1 MNLFKKALVL
11 SIAAAGMVT
20 VPGFCAETV
29 NGAGASF
36 PEPVY
41 RVWTYNYQKVNG
53 TRINYQSV
61 GSGAGI
67 NQIKSKTV
75 DFGASDNPLK
85 QEELEKAG
93 LIQFPMLIGGVVVI
107 VNVPGITPNQLKLDG
122 ETVGNIFLGNIKNWN
137 DQAIA
142 KLNPELQLP
151 DLPIT
156 VVHRSDSSGT
166 TWIFTDYLTKVST
179 DWKKNVGCDKSVKW
193 PVGIGGQKNP
203 GVCNNVKKINGSIG
217 YVEYTYAVESRLSTT
232 LLKNRA
238 GNFVKPEISAF
249 QAAGAN
255 ADWQNAPALYME
267 LNDQPGK
274 DSWPIT
280 GATFILIYKNQPD
293 KAKAEAMLKYFKWCF
308 TEGGQSATN
317 LKYVPIPENV
327 FSLIKSVWDKSVAA
341 DGKPVNYKSEEK

>member
-1 MNLFKKALVL
+1 MNLFKKGLVL
-11 SIAAAGMVT
+11 SLVAASAAT
-20 VPGFCAETV
+20 GFCAETI

-41 RVWTYNYQKVNG
+41 RVWTYNYQKASG

-85 QEELEKAG
+85 LEELEKAG
-93 LIQFPMLIGGVVVI
+93 LMQFPMLMGGVVVI
-107 VNVPGITPNQLKLDG
+107 VNVPGIANNQLKLDG
-122 ETVGNIFLGNIKNWN
+122 ETLANIFLGNIKSWN
-137 DQAIA
+137 DNAIA
-142 KLNPELQLP
+142 KLNPDAQLP
-151 DLPIT
+151 ELPIT
-156 VVHRSDSSGT
+156 VVHRSDGSGT
-166 TWIFTDYLTKVST
+166 TWIFTDYLTKASAN
-179 DWKKNVGCDKSVKW
+179 WKKEVGCDKSVKW

-203 GVCNNVKKINGSIG
+203 GVCTNVKKVNGSIG
-217 YVEYTYAVESRLSTT
+217 YVEYTYAVESKIPTVMLR
-232 LLKNRA
+232 NRS

-255 ADWQNAPALYME
+255 ADWRNAPAFYME

-308 TEGGQSATN
+308 TEGAQSATN

-327 FSLIKSVWDKSVAA
+327 FNLIKSAWDKSVTA
-341 DGKPVNYKSEEK
+341 DGKPVDYKSE

>member
-1 MNLFKKALVL
+1 MNLFKKGLVL
-11 SIAAAGMVT
+11 SIAAASAIT
-20 VPGFCAETV
+20 GFCAETI

-41 RVWTYNYQKVNG
+41 RVWTYNYQKASG

-85 QEELEKAG
+85 LEELEKSG
-93 LIQFPMLIGGVVVI
+93 LTQFPMLMGGVVVI
-107 VNVPGITPNQLKLDG
+107 VNVPGIANNQLKLDG
-122 ETVGNIFLGNIKNWN
+122 ETLANIFLGNIKNWN
-137 DQAIA
+137 DNAIA
-142 KLNPELQLP
+142 KLNTDAQLP
-151 DLPIT
+151 ELPIT
-156 VVHRSDSSGT
+156 VVHRSDGSGT
-166 TWIFTDYLTKVST
+166 TWIFTDYLTKVSAN
-179 DWKKNVGCDKSVKW
+179 WKKDVGCEKSVKW

-203 GVCNNVKKINGSIG
+203 GVCTNVKKVNGSIG
-217 YVEYTYAVESRLSTT
+217 YVEYTYAVESKIPTAM
-232 LLKNRA
+232 LKNRD

-255 ADWQNAPALYME
+255 ADWQNAPAFYME

-274 DSWPIT
+274 NSWPIT
-280 GATFILIYKNQPD
+280 GATFILIYKNQQN

-308 TEGGQSATN
+308 TEGSQSATN

-327 FSLIKSVWDKSVAA
+327 FNLIKSAWDKSVTA
-341 DGKPVNYKSEEK
+341 DGKPVDYKSGE

>member
-1 MNLFKKALVL
+1 MNWFKKTAVL
-11 SIAAAGMVT
+11 SVTAGLAVS
-20 VPGFCAETV
+20 GFCAETI

-41 RVWTYNYQKVNG
+41 RVWTYNYQKASG

-75 DFGASDNPLK
+75 DFGATDNPLK
-85 QEELEKAG
+85 QEELDKDG
-93 LIQFPMLIGGVVVI
+93 LLQFPMLMGGVVVI
-107 VNVPGITPNQLKLDG
+107 VNVPGITTNQLKLDG
-122 ETVGNIFLGNIKNWN
+122 ETVANIFLGNIKKWN
-137 DQAIA
+137 DKAIA
-142 KLNPELQLP
+142 DLNPGVKLP
-151 DLPIT
+151 DIKIN

-166 TWIFTDYLTKVST
+166 TWIFTDYLAKVSAE
-179 DWKKNVGCDKSVKW
+179 WKKDVGCDKSVKW

-203 GVCNNVKKINGSIG
+203 GVCNNVKNIEGAIG
-217 YVEYTYAVESRLSTT
+217 YVEYTYALETKIPT
-232 LLKNRA
+232 IMLKNRD
-238 GNFVKPEISAF
+238 GNFVKPEISTF

-255 ADWQNAPALYME
+255 ADWKNAQAFYME

-280 GATFILIYKNQPD
+280 GATFILIYKNQGN

-308 TEGGQSATN
+308 TEGAQSATN

-327 FSLIKSVWDKSVAA
+327 FNLVKSAWDKSVVA
-341 DGKPVNYKSEEK
+341 DGKPVNYKSEE

>member
-1 MNLFKKALVL
+1 MNLFKKGLVL
-11 SIAAAGMVT
+11 SIAAASAIT
-20 VPGFCAETV
+20 GFCAETI

-41 RVWTYNYQKVNG
+41 RVWTYNYQKASG

-85 QEELEKAG
+85 LEELEKSG
-93 LIQFPMLIGGVVVI
+93 LTQFPMLMGGVVVI
-107 VNVPGITPNQLKLDG
+107 VNVPGIANNQLKLDG
-122 ETVGNIFLGNIKNWN
+122 ETLANIFLGNIKNWN
-137 DQAIA
+137 DNAIA
-142 KLNPELQLP
+142 KLNTDAQLP
-151 DLPIT
+151 ELPIT
-156 VVHRSDSSGT
+156 VVHRSDGSGT
-166 TWIFTDYLTKVST
+166 TWIFTDYLTKVSAN
-179 DWKKNVGCDKSVKW
+179 WKKDVGCEKSVKW

-203 GVCNNVKKINGSIG
+203 GVCTNVKKVNGAIG
-217 YVEYTYAVESRLSTT
+217 YVEYTYAVESKIPTAM
-232 LLKNRA
+232 LKNRD

-255 ADWQNAPALYME
+255 ADWQNAPAFYME

-274 DSWPIT
+274 NSWPIT
-280 GATFILIYKNQPD
+280 GATFILIYKNQQN

-308 TEGGQSATN
+308 TEGSQSATN

-327 FSLIKSVWDKSVAA
+327 FNLIKSAWDKSVTA
-341 DGKPVNYKSEEK
+341 DGKPVDYKSGE